1 MKEEVGGKE
10 WAEGTMIA
18 RVRGR
23 VKSAILERNTL
34 VYVFL
39 VNSNSSI
46 ADFKSIYRY
55 NDNINI
61 IIVIIYDCWEN
72 VAGIGEKRRTWST
85 WMRYAASYARKKTNA
100 ARTHS
105 RIRETKREIANRAK
119 NTLEKYLPTYKCATT
134 KICIMYTRLLKPFYQ
149 ICHYLIISVV
159 F

>member
-1 MKEEVGGKE
+1 MGGKE
-10 WAEGTMIA
+10 RADGTMIA

-61 IIVIIYDCWEN
+61 IIVIIYDC
-72 VAGIGEKRRTWST
+72 
-85 WMRYAASYARKKTNA
+85 
-100 ARTHS
+100 
-105 RIRETKREIANRAK
+105 
-119 NTLEKYLPTYKCATT
+119 
-134 KICIMYTRLLKPFYQ
+134 
-149 ICHYLIISVV
+149 
-159 F
+159 